1 MESISNEMKSSKVN
15 RDSGFIIYPK
25 RQSIKSRRREKM
37 LDKIADLFDMI
48 PDTLKMII
56 IISIIA
62 LFWDF
67 VL

>member
-1 MESISNEMKSSKVN
+1 MESKPNVTKSQKVN
-15 RDSGFIIYPK
+15 RDLPFIIYQK
-25 RQSIKSRRREKM
+25 RQLIKSRRREKM

>member
-1 MESISNEMKSSKVN
+1 
-15 RDSGFIIYPK
+15 
-25 RQSIKSRRREKM
+25 M
-37 LDKIADLFDMI
+37 LDKIYEMFDSI
-48 PDTLKMII
+48 PDTAKMII

>member
-1 MESISNEMKSSKVN
+1 MESMSNEMKSSKVN
-15 RDSGFIIYPK
+15 RDSGFIIYLK
-25 RQSIKSRRREKM
+25 TQLIKSRRREKM

>member
-1 MESISNEMKSSKVN
+1 MESMSNEMRSSKVN
-15 RDSGFIIYPK
+15 RDSGFIIYLK
-25 RQSIKSRRREKM
+25 TQLIKSRRREKM

-48 PDTLKMII
+48 PDILKMII

>member
-1 MESISNEMKSSKVN
+1 
-15 RDSGFIIYPK
+15 
-25 RQSIKSRRREKM
+25 M